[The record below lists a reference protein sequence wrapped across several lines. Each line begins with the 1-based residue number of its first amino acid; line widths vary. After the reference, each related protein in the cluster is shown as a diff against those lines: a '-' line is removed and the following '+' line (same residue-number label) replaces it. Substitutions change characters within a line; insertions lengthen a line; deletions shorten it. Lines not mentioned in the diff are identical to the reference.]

1 MKQSELR
8 QLIRECINEINIE
21 APTWSY
27 SQPTKIPIRIKN
39 INKEPVPD
47 TDYYFV
53 QLTIDAINLDKRFK
67 WYYFETPRTPNDY
80 SIVGSFYP
88 TNGDYD
94 SNESIAEYKRAGM
107 SFESQLRSIS
117 KYDGIKIS
125 GFHHNIPHMRDDFY
139 ILMEVP
145 KELVKIY

>member
-8 QLIRECINEINIE
+8 QLIRECINEISIE
-21 APTWSY
+21 TPTYSY

-39 INKEPVPD
+39 INKEHVLG
-47 TDYYFV
+47 TDYYFI
-53 QLTIDAINLDKRFK
+53 QLKIDAINLDKRFK

-80 SIVGSFYP
+80 SIVGDFYP
-88 TNGDYD
+88 TNGDYN
-94 SNESIAEYKRAGM
+94 SNESIAEYKRAGR

-117 KYDGIKIS
+117 EYDGIKID
-125 GFHHNIPHMRDDFY
+125 GFHQGTPQMREDFY
-139 ILMEVP
+139 IMMEVP